1 MALIGG
7 FAWDMVCFLSFV
19 VTSIWTV
26 VVLTQPHGVL
36 EILIIDHQEASV

>member
-1 MALIGG
+1 MALNGG
-7 FAWDMVCFLSFV
+7 FAWDVCFLSFV